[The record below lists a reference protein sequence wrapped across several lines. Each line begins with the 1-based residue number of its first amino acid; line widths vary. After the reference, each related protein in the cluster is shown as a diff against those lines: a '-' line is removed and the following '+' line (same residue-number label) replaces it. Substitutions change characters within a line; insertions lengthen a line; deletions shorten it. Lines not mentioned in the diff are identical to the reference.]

1 MTSGMIPRY
10 HALHKNRGALRALHM
25 QMTCYRGLAAQRVL
39 ILALTFA
46 IWTIQTSAESYVKR
60 RWQMVDGLPSDVV
73 QCFAETSDHA
83 LWIGTLRGLA
93 RFDGTEF
100 RYFTRE
106 DTPALA
112 ADSVFNLYTA
122 PGGTLW
128 IGTEGGGLV
137 SYKDGQF
144 RRYTAADGLLNDVV
158 RAMLQDADGSLWI
171 GTDAGL
177 YRLVHNR
184 IQRMDGANGIPK
196 MSVHALMLDRA
207 GEVWAG
213 GTSLIRIAK
222 GVGHSVALQGRT
234 GDNVRIK
241 TILQSADGEIF
252 VGEVSGLFRLRGDQ
266 FVRMAGIDRTV
277 RTLYETGNHT
287 LWIGTIGGGLYEQ
300 YLESE
305 WRPTKVAT
313 ASGTILKLFEDRE
326 GDLWIG
332 TQTGME
338 RWSRSALSIIPFPD
352 VSDAD
357 FGSVFIDDDESI
369 WFCSS
374 HLYKEKDSRLERS
387 FLPGVGNVTVRDL
400 LRASDHSLWVGTEGN
415 GVFRIAGGVTNHFTT
430 RQYLANDFV
439 RVMMEDRE
447 GRVWIGSDGGLNSIS
462 RGRVQSYD
470 LDRFSL
476 SVMALVQD
484 RQGDI
489 LVGTFSGLRDIHQG
503 RWITTSLTTALQG
516 TTIWAL
522 FEDRKGTIWVGTDRG
537 LYWCRG
543 DRIGAV
549 TRENGLPSRL
559 IYQIIEDPEGGI
571 WLSGPNEVAHLTP
584 EDLDNIV
591 YGSTS
596 RLVPFLYPVSQ
607 ELNSA
612 ELYGTI
618 QPAGLLG
625 RKGNLFYPSD
635 KGLVRIDTHFR
646 SVPFH
651 FDLYRESVV
660 VDGQESNP
668 RNPLKVGPYASR
680 VEIAFAPALLGPHE
694 GIRFRYRLE
703 GLERDWQD
711 AAGKHSAVYTNL
723 PPGHFTFRLEAF
735 DPGSS
740 TPLADLSF
748 PVVKLAPFYQTRW
761 FLLLVLLLVASII
774 LSLHF
779 VRLNRV
785 RLQFAAVLAE
795 RTRLARE
802 MHDTL
807 IQGCST
813 VSALMEASA
822 SVASDPT
829 AAAELGELAR
839 QQIRS
844 TVREARQAIASLRDP
859 SMGKGDLAEAL
870 RELSIVAS
878 REFPH
883 RVRFDVAGKRPEVSP
898 ELVHQL
904 SMITREALHNALIH
918 AQASKIDV
926 QLAANDTGFIITVK
940 DDGCGICLDPLQSIG
955 NGHFGL
961 EGMRERAQSIGAE
974 FAIVNSGTGTLVS
987 VAVPTSKN
995 WIQEGKGFPW
1005 GRRPRSG

>member
-1 MTSGMIPRY
+1 MTSDLIPRY
-10 HALHKNRGALRALHM
+10 HALQKNRRELRALYM
-25 QMTCYRGLAAQRVL
+25 QLMCYRGVAAKRAL

-46 IWTIQTSAESYVKR
+46 LWAMQISAEAYLKR

-106 DTPALA
+106 NTPALA

-144 RRYTAADGLLNDVV
+144 HRYTEADGLMNDVV
-158 RAMLQDADGSLWI
+158 RAMLQDAHGSLWI

-177 YRLVHNR
+177 YRMVRNR
-184 IQRMDGANGIPK
+184 IQRMDGVNGIPK

-207 GEVWAG
+207 GQVWAG
-213 GTSLIRIAK
+213 GTSLIRIAD
-222 GVGHSVALQGRT
+222 GVGHPVALQGRT
-234 GDNVRIK
+234 GDSVRIK
-241 TILQSADGEIF
+241 AIFQTANGELF
-252 VGEVSGLFRLRGDQ
+252 VGEVSGLFQLRNGQ

-277 RTLYETGNHT
+277 RSLYETRNHT

-300 YLESE
+300 RLESE
-305 WRPTKVAT
+305 WHPTKETT
-313 ASGTILKLFEDRE
+313 ASGTILKLFEDSE
-326 GDLWIG
+326 GNLWVG

-338 RWSRSALSIIPFPD
+338 RWSRSALSIIPFQD

-357 FGSVFIDDDESI
+357 FGSVFVDHDESI

-374 HLYKEKDSRLERS
+374 HLYREKDSNLERT
-387 FLPGVGNVTVRDL
+387 FLPGVGNATVRNL
-400 LRASDHSLWVGTEGN
+400 LRASDHSLWVGTEGD
-415 GVFRIAGGVTNHFTT
+415 GVFRIAGSVRAHYTT
-430 RQYLANDFV
+430 RQQLANDFV
-439 RVMMEDRE
+439 RVMMEDRD
-447 GRVWIGSDGGLNSIS
+447 GTVWIGSDGGLNSIS
-462 RGRVQSYD
+462 RNGVQGYD
-470 LDRFSL
+470 LNRFGL
-476 SVMALVQD
+476 SVMALIQD
-484 RQGDI
+484 HEGDI

-503 RWITTSLTTALQG
+503 HWITTSLTTALQG

-543 DRIGAV
+543 DQIGTA
-549 TRENGLPSRL
+549 TQDNGLPSRL
-559 IYQIIEDPEGGI
+559 IYQIIQDPEGGI
-571 WLSGPNEVAHLTP
+571 WLSGPNEVAHLTV

-591 YGSTS
+591 SGVTY
-596 RLVPFLYPVSQ
+596 RLVPFVYPVSQ
-607 ELNSA
+607 DLNSA

-618 QPAGLLG
+618 QPAGLLSKKAG
-625 RKGNLFYPSD
+625 LLYPSD
-635 KGLVRIDTHFR
+635 KGLVRIDTHFQ
-646 SVPFH
+646 SVPPH
-651 FDLYRESVV
+651 FELFTESIVI
-660 VDGQESNP
+660 DGQESSP
-668 RNPLKVGPYASR
+668 RNPLKLGPYASR
-680 VEIAFAPALLGPHE
+680 IEIGFAPALLGPHE
-694 GIRFRYRLE
+694 GVRFKYRLE

-723 PPGHFTFRLEAF
+723 PPGQFTFRLEAF

-740 TPLADLSF
+740 TPLAELRF
-748 PVVKLAPFYQTRW
+748 PVVKLAPFYQTQW
-761 FLLLVLLLVASII
+761 FLLLIAFLVASII
-774 LSLHF
+774 VGLHL

-822 SVASDPT
+822 SVAGDPT

-870 RELSIVAS
+870 QELTIVAS

-918 AQASKIDV
+918 AQASEIDV

-940 DDGCGICLDPLQSIG
+940 DDGCGICPEPLQSIG

-974 FAIVNSGTGTLVS
+974 FAIVNSGAGTLVS
-987 VAVPTSKN
+987 VAVPTSNKS
-995 WIQEGKGFPW
+995 ILRGKGLLW
-1005 GRRPRSG
+1005 RRRPRSG